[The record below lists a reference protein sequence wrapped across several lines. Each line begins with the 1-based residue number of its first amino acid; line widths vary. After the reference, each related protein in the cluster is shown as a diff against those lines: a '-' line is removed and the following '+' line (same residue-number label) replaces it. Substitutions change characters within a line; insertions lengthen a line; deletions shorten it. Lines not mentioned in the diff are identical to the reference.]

1 MALRIPS
8 NSPSI
13 APSKRVEPN
22 KSWLSRE
29 IRLGSISK
37 KIGDKEKETFYLEMS
52 TLFSSGVDIRTCLD
66 LISEESGKPYYRSII
81 QGIKEKII
89 HGASLSEAMQQSGA
103 FSAYEYFSVQIGE
116 ETGNLIK
123 VFDQIAS
130 FYSKKIKQRRQ
141 LIGALSYPILVLSS
155 SVLAVGFMLYFIVP
169 MFAEIFKRFG
179 GELPFITQQIIAA
192 SKWLESNGIFI
203 LMLLVALT
211 MLLLLLRKNK
221 RFVNTLTLG
230 LIRVPLLGRL
240 YTEANLARFCSSMSL
255 LIGAKIPLIRAIQLV
270 EQMIEFYP
278 IKHSLAQ
285 VEEDILR
292 GKSLHQ
298 SFSQFSIFDGRMI
311 TLLKIG
317 EEVNKLDVFFGKLS
331 QNYSEAVDHRTQL
344 LSTFL
349 EPLIIVLL
357 GLIVGF
363 ILVAMYLPMFQLS
376 GGIG

>member
-8 NSPSI
+8 SPSS
-13 APSKRVEPN
+13 APSVERQQ
-22 KSWLSRE
+22 KKSSWLSKE
-29 IRLGSISK
+29 IRLGSGRK

-52 TLFSSGVDIRTCLD
+52 ALFSSGVDIRTCLD
-66 LISEESGKPYYRSII
+66 LIGEESGQPYYRSII

-89 HGASLSEAMQQSGA
+89 HGASLSEAMQQSGE
-103 FSAYEYFSVQIGE
+103 FSPYEYFSVQIGE
-116 ETGNLIK
+116 ETGNLIR
-123 VFDQIAS
+123 VFDQVAT

-141 LIGALSYPILVLSS
+141 LIGAFSYPILVLSS

-192 SKWLESNGIFI
+192 SKWLEANGLIILI
-203 LMLLVALT
+203 LMAVL
-211 MLLLLLRKNK
+211 MGLLLMARKNK
-221 RFVNTLTLG
+221 RFLNTLTLA
-230 LIRVPLLGRL
+230 LVRIPLLGRL

-278 IKHSLAQ
+278 IKHTLSR

-292 GKSLHQ
+292 GMSLHQ
-298 SFSQFSIFDGRMI
+298 SFSQFSVFDKRMI

-317 EEVNKLDVFFGKLS
+317 EEVNKMDIFFEKLA